1 MSGTK
6 IGMTAAFAL
15 LAGAGALAQAA
26 HPVRWLPVIGPPDRA
41 ALEAALKKPPIGLAA
56 DDALDNH
63 DKQGRNHPIR
73 TCDAYAA
80 AIKAGWS
87 AENNAQMMTEGFF
100 IRGCDLVRLVLAA
113 KPSRASYV
121 ADWKLDASAL
131 AVLPPSI
138 DDFNENSDALKKAE
152 DQGRSLKQF
161 NPALKVADADPGK
174 FAVQDENSRYV
185 LEIVG
190 YGDFDGDGI
199 EDVLLFQ
206 GSYAVGGSMHA
217 YSPVILTRTKPAGV
231 LSTVVAK

>member
-1 MSGTK
+1 M
-6 IGMTAAFAL
+6 AAAVTI
-15 LAGAGALAQAA
+15 LAGAVGLTAQAT
-26 HPVRWLPVIGPPDRA
+26 HPVRWLPAIGPPDRA
-41 ALEAALKKPPIGLAA
+41 VLEAALKKPPIGLAP

-80 AIKAGWS
+80 ALKAGWS

-100 IRGCDLVRLVLAA
+100 IRGCDLVRLVLSA
-113 KPSRASYV
+113 KPSRVSYL
-121 ADWKLDASAL
+121 ADLKLDASAL

-138 DDFNENSDALKKAE
+138 DDFNENSDAVTKAE
-152 DQGRSLKQF
+152 KAGRSLKQF

-174 FAVQDENSRYV
+174 FAVQDETSRYV
-185 LEIVG
+185 LEIVA
-190 YGDFDGDGI
+190 YGDFDGDGV

-217 YSPVILTRTKPAGV
+217 YSPVILTRTRPTGV